1 MHNGQCNFFYKLLSV
16 FNEKDIYISFITCNF
31 FTTSASDLRLKSSWL
46 HVGFVFQAKLWLLC
60 VI

>member
-1 MHNGQCNFFYKLLSV
+1 MHNGIYFYKLLSV
-16 FNEKDIYISFITCNF
+16 FKEKDIHFIQVLLLVT

>member
-1 MHNGQCNFFYKLLSV
+1 MHYGIYFYKLLSV
-16 FNEKDIYISFITCNF
+16 FKEKDINFIQVLLLAT